1 MKPKSVGEYMDTFS
15 REQKTKLIELHTII
29 RATLPETDE
38 ALKWGS
44 PATIDKDGMILIIFS
59 GHKQHINLV
68 VTPSTRQALENDL
81 VNYETGKG
89 SVKLSYDK
97 PLPVALIKKIIRY
110 RAEEYRKYGVGWM

>member
-68 VTPSTRQALENDL
+68 VTPSKRQALENDL